1 MGIIKQLLPAD
12 TRPVELISGFSL
24 FVMALLIVTTG
35 TKFFPPHLHDFHQ
48 WQFWGI
54 VSGLFGFLQVFAVVM
69 EDMEA
74 MRSVISWF
82 TGIYWIWSGLIQI
95 SGSNGHFDDVVIMVL
110 GASCMYAFIINLLF
124 TKKHGIHS
132 RN

>member
-24 FVMALLIVTTG
+24 FVMAILIMTTG

-54 VSGLFGFLQVFAVVM
+54 VAGLFGGLQILAVALD
-69 EDMEA
+69 DMEA
-74 MRSVISWF
+74 LRSVVSWF
-82 TGIYWIWSGLIQI
+82 TGVYWIWSGLIQLV
-95 SGSNGHFDDVVIMVL
+95 GPHAHFDDVVIMTL
-110 GASCMYAFIINLLF
+110 GASCLYAFIINLLF
-124 TKKHGIHS
+124 AKKHGTYS

>member
-24 FVMALLIVTTG
+24 FVMAILIVTTG
-35 TKFFPPHLHDFHQ
+35 TMFFPEHLQDFHQ

-54 VSGLFGFLQVFAVVM
+54 VSGLFGLLQVFAVAM
-69 EDMEA
+69 DDMEA
-74 MRSVISWF
+74 LRSVTSWF
-82 TGIYWIWSGLIQI
+82 TGIYWLWSGLIQLF
-95 SGSNGHFDDVVIMVL
+95 GPNGHFDDVVIIVL

-124 TKKHGIHS
+124 SKTKW
-132 RN
+132 N